1 MLSYATPSE
10 RVIAVRSHLYNCLHC
25 RCGGDHWD
33 RETMSELVI
42 LLLLHIVLL
51 ISEVTVKLSK
61 TVFVSAP
68 QGTAHIGLS
77 SSMCCAL
84 MELTTP
90 MMKNPEIWLRLPLAD
105 NFLVLIIF
113 AAYSCPVHSLTHL
126 RTTEKAP
133 L

>member
-1 MLSYATPSE
+1 
-10 RVIAVRSHLYNCLHC
+10 
-25 RCGGDHWD
+25 
-33 RETMSELVI
+33 MSELGI
-42 LLLLHIVLL
+42 LVLLHIVLL
-51 ISEVTVKLSK
+51 MSEATLKLSK
-61 TVFVSAP
+61 AVFAP

-77 SSMCCAL
+77 SSVCCAL

-90 MMKNPEIWLRLPLAD
+90 MMKNPEIWMRLPLAD